1 MMQWNIFDVLI
12 HHLMFVDD
20 LPVQMVYDLEKQSD
34 VLIHHLMF
42 VDDHFVQMFYDLE
55 KQIDEIKSKI

>member
-1 MMQWNIFDVLI
+1 VL
-12 HHLMFVDD
+12 
-20 LPVQMVYDLEKQSD
+20 K
-34 VLIHHLMF
+34 HHLMF

>member
-1 MMQWNIFDVLI
+1 
-12 HHLMFVDD
+12 MFVDD